1 MRSNHSH
8 FIVRLGF
15 ATLLL
20 AALARAPLASA
31 VPEANQKVFP
41 TPGAAAAATVAALTQ
56 DDRPALLTIFGQDS
70 KGLLISGDPVEDA
83 NDIKTFLSAYAQMHR
98 FRVGP
103 DGKLYLL
110 VGAENW
116 PMPIPLVQGLSG
128 WYFDTPYGK
137 KEFLY
142 RRIGDN
148 EITAIRILHAI
159 VTAENQYH
167 DGADGGG
174 KAYAAHLL
182 STPGQHDGLA
192 WRADDGKPAGPMADL
207 AAVALAEG
215 YTAPKPG
222 ASIPVHGYY
231 FRILDSQGTGAAG
244 GSKNYVVDGKMTN
257 GFAVLAYPAKYRLS
271 GVMTFLV
278 GSDGIIYERDLGP
291 ATAHLAAAMTSYNP
305 NSSWHP
311 AD

>member
-8 FIVRLGF
+8 FLIRLGF
-15 ATLLL
+15 AALLL
-20 AALARAPLASA
+20 AALARAPLAVA
-31 VPEANQKVFP
+31 APEVGQKVFP
-41 TPGAAAAATVAALTQ
+41 TPDAAAAAAVAALTQ
-56 DDRPALLTIFGQDS
+56 NDRSALIAIFGHDS

-83 NDIKTFLSAYAQMHR
+83 NDIKTFLGAYAQMHR

-103 DGKLYLL
+103 DGNLYLL

-116 PMPIPLVQGLSG
+116 PMPIPLVQGPSG

-148 EITAIRILHAI
+148 ELTAIRILHAI

-167 DGADGGG
+167 DDADGGA
-174 KAYAAHLL
+174 KEYAAHLL

-192 WRADDGKPAGPMADL
+192 WRDGDGKPAGPMADL
-207 AAVALAEG
+207 AAIALAQG

-222 ASIPVHGYY
+222 AAVPVRGYY
-231 FRILDSQGTGAAG
+231 FRILDSQGAGAAG
-244 GSKNYVVDGKMTN
+244 GSKSYIVDGKMTN
-257 GFAVLAYPAKYRLS
+257 GFAILAYPAKYRSS
-271 GVMTFLV
+271 GIMTFLT
-278 GSDGIIYERDLGP
+278 GPDGIIYERDLGP
-291 ATAHLAAAMTSYNP
+291 DTPHLAAALTSYNP
-305 NSSWHP
+305 NSSWRP